1 MTDYIS
7 KHTGLAVDESVDAV
21 TLLKAMP
28 LPQFMDGQHTNQVKI
43 IRGSAATVETILFE
57 NAVLSVD
64 TYAFTLAEEVNLP
77 ATFHIEL
84 KDGGDSATGAMVG
97 NLVVD
102 AVGAEAYGGGRFGPL
117 VTDYY
122 FKGTLLADKME
133 LQLTLQRPVYK
144 DGATH
149 NLQLTVNENG
159 LPHNVVSSEW
169 VEEALEKGKA
179 HSHPEPPPPSPP
191 PPPPVEYEPEVV
203 SFDIKGVLPTRG
215 RCISAFKLT
224 IDPDWTR
231 NKMFYL
237 EDSSGKHQIFMVLYI
252 ADGATSESD
261 SGRFA
266 VERLKYRV

>member
-21 TLLKAMP
+21 TLLKTMP

-97 NLVVD
+97 NLVVNV
-102 AVGAEAYGGGRFGPL
+102 VGQEAYGGGRFGGGL
-117 VTDYY
+117 TDYY
-122 FKGTLLADKME
+122 FKGVLQPDKME
-133 LQLTLQRPVYK
+133 LQLALMRPIYK

-203 SFDIKGVLPTRG
+203 SVSISKTTPTRG
-215 RCISAFKLT
+215 DCATAFKLT

-231 NKMFYL
+231 NKTFFV
-237 EDSSGKHQIFMVLYI
+237 EDSKGNHRIFAIIYVAGRATDEASSGV
-252 ADGATSESD
+252 
-261 SGRFA
+261 FA
-266 VERLKYRV
+266 IEKMLLRL